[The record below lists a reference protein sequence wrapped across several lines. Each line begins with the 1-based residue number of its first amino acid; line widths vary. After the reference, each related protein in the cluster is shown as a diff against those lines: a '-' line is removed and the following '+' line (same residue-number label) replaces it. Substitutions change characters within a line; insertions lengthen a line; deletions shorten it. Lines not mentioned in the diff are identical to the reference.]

1 MKTILKI
8 DNLTKVFGGL
18 EAVKD
23 VNIQVQ
29 EREIHALIGPNGAGK
44 TTTLSMINGTLTPTT
59 GKIVFRGK
67 DITGCP
73 PHRAAAEGLGR
84 TFQNIKQFGSLTVLE
99 NLMVGGMYHHNKG
112 GVLHMLLHRKE
123 TRELE
128 RQVREKA
135 EEIACK
141 IGVRNLC
148 GEYAGNLPY
157 GRQKVLELGR
167 AMMGDPRLILLD
179 EPAAGLNPSERAEFV
194 EILNKIYEEGI
205 DLFLIE
211 HNMDVVMNISH
222 KITVLNFGRKI
233 AEGRPR
239 EVANNAAVIK
249 AYLGDRYGK
258 NDQGGE
264 PNAGG

>member
-1 MKTILKI
+1 
-8 DNLTKVFGGL
+8 
-18 EAVKD
+18 
-23 VNIQVQ
+23 
-29 EREIHALIGPNGAGK
+29 
-44 TTTLSMINGTLTPTT
+44 
-59 GKIVFRGK
+59 
-67 DITGCP
+67 
-73 PHRAAAEGLGR
+73 
-84 TFQNIKQFGSLTVLE
+84 
-99 NLMVGGMYHHNKG
+99 
-112 GVLHMLLHRKE
+112 MLLHRKE

-233 AEGRPR
+233 AEGTPR